1 MAGSHYETLG
11 VAEGADPD
19 AVRRAYLAA
28 ARRLHPDR
36 WVDASDAERAE
47 ADRRMREV
55 NEAWRVLGNPGRRYA
70 YDAGRRR
77 PFAAASTAAAAAREP
92 FASGSLFDDGEPPP
106 DALTRVIRFLPWALV
121 LAALAG
127 IFVFT
132 AYATSDGSGPVSC
145 VRIEGTTAVS
155 VPCDEPGARGIALRV
170 TDVAQCPADTE
181 PYLPPDAERGL
192 CLEG

>member
-19 AVRRAYLAA
+19 AVRRAYLDA

-36 WVDASDAERAE
+36 WVDASDVERAE

-55 NEAWRVLGNPGRRYA
+55 NEAWRVLGNPGRRLA

-77 PFAAASTAAAAAREP
+77 PFAAATAPGAARGP
-92 FASGSLFDDGEPPP
+92 FTSGSLFDDGEPPP
-106 DALTRVIRFLPWALV
+106 DALTRAIRFLPWALV
-121 LAALAG
+121 LVALAG

-132 AYATSDGSGPVSC
+132 AYATSDGGGPVSC
-145 VRIEGTTAVS
+145 VRIQGTSAVS
-155 VPCDEPGARGIALRV
+155 VPCDEPGARGIVLRV
-170 TDVAQCPADTE
+170 TDVAQCPAGTE
-181 PYLPPDAERGL
+181 PYLPPDAEQGL